1 MQPRGSL
8 PSLNK
13 NGFLRL
19 WNCSGS
25 CSWWAWFVRPRP
37 RPLEQN
43 SACRIEGAR
52 HIFEVW
58 NLSAT
63 LFRRAGLWGVP
74 LFVAGP
80 AWAESHPQCWNTLHT
95 GRLASN
101 IAQQGRCW
109 WNLDQWSKEGARRF
123 RAKVAFTCTWI
134 YRDCAPTTLLCL
146 EHPAVSHNSSLNSF
160 ESNAK

>member
-74 LFVAGP
+74 LCGWTSLSRITSP
-80 AWAESHPQCWNTLHT
+80 M
-95 GRLASN
+95 
-101 IAQQGRCW
+101 
-109 WNLDQWSKEGARRF
+109 
-123 RAKVAFTCTWI
+123 
-134 YRDCAPTTLLCL
+134 L
-146 EHPAVSHNSSLNSF
+146 EHSAHWSPRIKHCPAREMLVKPGSMKQRRCSKIQSKSGVYLHMNLPRLCTDYVAVLRTSSCF
-160 ESNAK
+160 PQ